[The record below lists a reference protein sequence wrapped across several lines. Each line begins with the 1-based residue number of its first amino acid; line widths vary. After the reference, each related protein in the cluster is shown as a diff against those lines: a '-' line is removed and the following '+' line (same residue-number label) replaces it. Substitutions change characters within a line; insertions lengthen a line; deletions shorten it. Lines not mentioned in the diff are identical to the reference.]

1 MAYIDKAVL
10 CDMDNEL
17 YDLAFAFKK
26 ARLWKKLWDS
36 QLFAVAHSDGS
47 IGYCCVMGR
56 AGKHLAL
63 AVYPGPEG
71 LHAYRMM
78 SLDWDDLE
86 PYEMKEKALSQDCV
100 MVSLQNKIELQQEE
114 QEALAA
120 YCADRG
126 VTLRGQK
133 ACPQFERFRPLH
145 HPWFLDDPRDILH
158 MKEALMAA
166 LDVSRRLE
174 TRDAAALGF
183 TDGPPYERE
192 IPLLTLQKKRYAWR
206 LLSLPPP
213 LQLTYPSIGIPD
225 DITMKR
231 LKSAKKTALDWAAC
245 IFMNPE
251 PSVDEAHRDPVTNRP
266 LKAPAYPMLLM
277 ILEKQSS
284 MILGMPMS
292 PDPQDYLRLFTKGLV
307 DLMVKQGRP
316 RRILVRDERTYALLQ
331 QICPQIGVQLKRVEL
346 IEMLEEALSAYHDQ
360 FSKFKKADAEGA
372 GRDDKILQML
382 KNLEQLPSLEDMPE
396 EMLQYLLQLLS
407 SGTMS
412 EKLVSMV
419 KAEAARRKIM

>member
-1 MAYIDKAVL
+1 
-10 CDMDNEL
+10 MDNEL
-17 YDLAFAFKK
+17 YDLAFVFKK
-26 ARLWKKLWDS
+26 TRLWKKLWDS
-36 QLFAVAHSDGS
+36 QLFAVEHADGS

-63 AVYPGPEG
+63 ALYPGPGG

-78 SLDWDDLE
+78 SIDWDGLE

-100 MVSLQNKIELQQEE
+100 MVSFQNKSELQQEE

-145 HPWFLDDPRDILH
+145 HPWFLEDPRDILH
-158 MKEALMAA
+158 LKEALLAA

-183 TDGPPYERE
+183 TDGPPYERD
-192 IPLLTLQKKRYAWR
+192 IPLLALKKKRYAWR
-206 LLSLPPP
+206 LLLLPPP
-213 LQLTYPSIGIPD
+213 LQLTYPSIGMLD

-231 LKSAKKTALDWAAC
+231 LKTAKKTALDWAAR

-251 PSVDEAHRDPVTNRP
+251 PSVDKAHRDQVSNRP

-277 ILEKQSS
+277 ILEKQSG

-292 PDPQDYLRLFTKGLV
+292 PEPQDYLRLFTQGLV
-307 DLMVKQGRP
+307 DLMVKSGRP

-331 QICPQIGVQLKRVEL
+331 QICPQIGIKLEQVDV
-346 IEMLEEALSAYHDQ
+346 IEMLDGALSEFHDQ
-360 FSKFKKADAEGA
+360 FSKFKKADDEGA
-372 GRDDKILQML
+372 GRDDRILQML
-382 KNLEQLPSLEDMPE
+382 KNLEQLPSFEDMPE

-412 EKLVSMV
+412 DKLISMV
-419 KAEAARRKIM
+419 KIEAARRGTVQPG